1 MKEYRWCASRVTTYV
16 AFVEAESKDDLESI
30 IQSDTIDWQFIDDD
44 DYEVYTIEEAE

>member
-1 MKEYRWCASRVTTYV
+1 MKEYRLCASRVTNYV

-44 DYEVYTIEEAE
+44 DFEIYTIEEEN